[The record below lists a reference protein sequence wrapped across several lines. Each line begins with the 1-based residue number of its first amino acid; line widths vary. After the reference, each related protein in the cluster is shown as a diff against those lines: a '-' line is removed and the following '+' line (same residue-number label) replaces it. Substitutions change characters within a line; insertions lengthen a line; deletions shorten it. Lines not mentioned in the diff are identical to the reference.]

1 MNESPERKQGG
12 NEALLI
18 LGPTA
23 SGKSALALA
32 AAQDFGGVVINA
44 DSMQVYRDLRIIT
57 ARPDERA
64 LAAAPH
70 RLYGF
75 LDAAEICSAV
85 RWAELA
91 AGEVRAARA
100 AGRLP
105 IIVGGSGLYVRA
117 LLEGFSP
124 IPDIDPAHRKA
135 AAAKLAEL
143 GGERFR
149 AELAGVDAASAARLH
164 AGDSQRLIR
173 AWEVWLGTG
182 RPLSEWQMLPPEP
195 PPLDP
200 DLLKVVLLPDR
211 KMLYERCDA
220 RFGEMLAQGA
230 MAEVR
235 ALAARRLDPDL
246 PAMKAL
252 GVPQLI
258 AADRGEIG
266 LETAAAE
273 ARTLTRRYAKRQ
285 VTWLRHQIIS
295 DITHDAQHMERMK
308 ADIFPKISEFLLTRS

>member
-1 MNESPERKQGG
+1 M
-12 NEALLI
+12 
-18 LGPTA
+18 
-23 SGKSALALA
+23 
-32 AAQDFGGVVINA
+32 VINA
-44 DSMQVYRDLRIIT
+44 DSMQVYRDLRVIT
-57 ARPDERA
+57 ARPDEAA

-75 LDAAEICSAV
+75 LDAAEVCSAA

-91 AGEVRAARA
+91 AEEVRAARA

-105 IIVGGSGLYVRA
+105 IVVGGSGLYVRA

-124 IPDIDPAHRKA
+124 IPDIAAGHREA

-149 AELAGVDAASAARLH
+149 AMLTEVDAASAARLH

-173 AWEVWLGTG
+173 VWEVWLGTG
-182 RPLSEWQMLPPEP
+182 RALSEWQQLPPEP
-195 PPLDP
+195 PPV
-200 DLLKVVLLPDR
+200 DLEMLKVVLLPDR
-211 KMLYERCDA
+211 AMLYERCDA
-220 RFGEMLAQGA
+220 RFGEMLEQGA

-235 ALAARRLDPDL
+235 ALAARGLDPDL

-258 AADRGEIG
+258 AADRGEIDP
-266 LETAAAE
+266 ETAVAE
-273 ARTLTRRYAKRQ
+273 ARTRTRRYAKRQ

-295 DITHDAQHMERMK
+295 DITHDAQYLERMK